1 MKEKNRASL
10 EKTVDENERELSIVI
25 PLRDE
30 EKNLTLLH
38 SQLKSI
44 LETLGRSYEVIFVDD
59 GSYDNSFSILEK
71 LHHQDSKVKVIQF
84 RKNFGKAAALSAGF
98 TQARGKIIVTMDADL
113 QDDPGEIPNF
123 IQKLDE
129 GYDLVSGWRST
140 RQDPFSKIFF
150 SRLFNYLTAILTGL
164 RIHDFNCGFKS
175 YRKEVIKDL
184 SLYGELHRY
193 VPALTHW
200 QGFKISE
207 IKVKHRPRAH
217 GRSKYGVKRLF
228 SGLTD
233 LLTVMFLTKYMKKPL
248 HLFGG
253 IGFLFFLA
261 GFIISVYLAILWFQ
275 GQGIG
280 GRPLLLLGVLLM
292 LVGFQIISAGL
303 IGEMIVN
310 VRHKGEAGYIIKKIL
325 K

>member
-292 LVGFQIISAGL
+292 LFGFQIISAGL

>member
-1 MKEKNRASL
+1 VKEKNRASL

-25 PLRDE
+25 PVWDE

-44 LETLGRSYEVIFVDD
+44 LEALGRSYEVIFVDD

-71 LHHQDSKVKVIQF
+71 LHHEDSKVKVIQF
-84 RKNFGKAAALSAGF
+84 RRNFGKAAALSAGF

-140 RQDPFSKIFF
+140 RQDSFFKIFF

-261 GFIISVYLAILWFQ
+261 GFIINVYLAILWFQ
-275 GQGIG
+275 GRGIG